1 MPEAVAPFM
10 RPHDLGKAKWG
21 KSLKLG
27 DILSAEERLLCSDAE
42 MMLRFSSN

>member
-1 MPEAVAPFM
+1 MPEAVAAPFI

-27 DILSAEERLLCSDAE
+27 IY
-42 MMLRFSSN
+42 